1 MNKLTNQL
9 KEQISKLD
17 SIEERLEIL
26 KDKYAGKTAVILCTG
41 PSLNDYDHKEMR
53 DMFSKRDDLVIM
65 PMKQAY
71 NVSQETSDFHIQNLW
86 SMDRKVPTK
95 YKNIENTISFF
106 NVAKSFTEEHLEMI
120 VNNNHPC
127 DLWAPC
133 LNPPYVTDKDTIQAT
148 GNYDLFWMLSKE
160 TQTMWG
166 KTLLYSSAIPIALHI
181 GCRSIVTMG
190 WDLGTGVHFYPDN
203 SSWSAIANKPDVKY
217 TNEAVETTP
226 QLYEWCKNNNINFRI
241 LSNVNP
247 ADDRI
252 ERLKSIQ
259 DI

>member
-1 MNKLTNQL
+1 MNKITKQL

-26 KDKYAGKTAVILCTG
+26 KDKYAGKTAVILATG

-53 DMFSKRDDLVIM
+53 DMFSERDDLVIM

-71 NVSQETSDFHIQNLW
+71 EVSQGTSDFHIQNLW
-86 SMDRKVPTK
+86 SMDRKTPTK
-95 YKNIENTISFF
+95 YENETITFF
-106 NVAKSFTEEHLEMI
+106 NVAKSFQDVHLGMI
-120 VNNNHPC
+120 SDNNHPC
-127 DLWAPC
+127 DIWVPC
-133 LNPPYVTDKDTIQAT
+133 LNPPHVTDKDTIQAT
-148 GNYDLFWMLSKE
+148 GNFDLFWMLSNE

-166 KTLLYSSAIPIALHI
+166 KTLLYSSAIPMALHI

-217 TNEAVETTP
+217 TNEAVDTTP
-226 QLYEWCKNNNINFRI
+226 QLYDWCKTNNINFRI
-241 LSNVNP
+241 LSDISP
-247 ADDRI
+247 ADDRF